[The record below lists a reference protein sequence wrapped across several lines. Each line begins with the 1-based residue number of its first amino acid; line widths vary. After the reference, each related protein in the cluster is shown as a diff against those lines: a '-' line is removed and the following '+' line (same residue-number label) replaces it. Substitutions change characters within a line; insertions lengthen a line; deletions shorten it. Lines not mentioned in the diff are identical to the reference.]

1 MQKLFKIFNNEFK
14 KNKIFYFLNNF
25 LFKLLNLILTLI
37 IINKTSEINYGQ
49 YVYFISLI
57 SIFLTLSCMGIPLL
71 LVKDIAATRDK
82 TSRHNY
88 ISSLLIFSFIVPII
102 CELLFLILFF
112 IIINPD
118 IIKDLKF
125 YFLFYLTQSIILNIL
140 VSFNIAV
147 NKQVRSQLTEIF
159 IRFPFMILLFLS
171 TEYLS
176 INFLLFSLNVG
187 LFLSIAILFYL
198 SFPEFKF
205 FFKNYFYFSIK
216 LINFKKIMVL
226 GMTTIIYG
234 LFSRTDILMLEYLVD
249 LPQISIYN
257 VAFLIGHIPL
267 LIITSLNP
275 FILTI
280 VAKDNIIRNF
290 NDTKKILLFS
300 RFCMAIFTFLFLLFY
315 IFFLK
320 KLISIVIPPF
330 YQESLSIS
338 IYLLIYFLIIC
349 PFYFS
354 EHILTMTENVD
365 FVFKCYLCALI
376 INIIFNYFL
385 IPQYQAKGAIIATVL
400 SLFIANIAMFYKSRL
415 VINKCTQKK

>member
-1 MQKLFKIFNNEFK
+1 MQKLFKIFYNEFK

-25 LFKLLNLILTLI
+25 LFKVLNIILTLI

-71 LVKDIAATRDK
+71 LVQDIAGTRDK

-88 ISSLLIFSFIVPII
+88 ISSLLIFSFIFPII
-102 CELLFLILFF
+102 LELLFLILFF

-118 IIKDLKF
+118 TIKEFKF

-147 NKQVRSQLTEIF
+147 NKQVRSQLTETF
-159 IRFPFMILLFLS
+159 IRLPLMILLFLS

-176 INFLLFSLNVG
+176 INFLLFSLNIG
-187 LFLSIAILFYL
+187 LFLSIAILFYS
-198 SFPEFKF
+198 SFSEFKF

-257 VAFLIGHIPL
+257 LAFLIGYSPL

-275 FILTI
+275 FIQTI
-280 VAKDNIIRNF
+280 VSKDNITRNF
-290 NDTKKILLFS
+290 NDTKQILLFS
-300 RFCMAIFTFLFLLFY
+300 RFSMAIFSFFFLLFY
-315 IFFLK
+315 IFFFK
-320 KLISIVIPPF
+320 KLISVVIPSF

-338 IYLLIYFLIIC
+338 IYLLIYFIIIS

-354 EHILTMTENVD
+354 ELILTMTENVD
-365 FVFKCYLCALI
+365 FVFKCYLFALI

-400 SLFIANIAMFYKSRL
+400 SLFIANIMMFFKSRL
-415 VINKCTQKK
+415 VINK